1 VGGRR
6 ATRWC
11 GAWRRR
17 RSKPDGLL
25 VFLLLLA
32 LAQVVLGGAHG
43 RARRCVRVE
52 ACLGGGDHAA
62 VVAHLEQLDAARLA
76 LEHPVLAGELG
87 GNALDCAF
95 SPEWLAAADATERLL
110 LLDPAR
116 QRGSGAEVEL
126 RLEGNDLLRTG
137 RLAQPALHAGVLGE
151 AQRRLLRIV
160 AERAGRAGRYA
171 GEAERAARNV
181 DLDRAERRTLGQR
194 EHVDWRRGSAVQLA
208 QRKPQHLALGTDG
221 RKARRARRALRRRD
235 RAQCRA
241 ERVGIV
247 GLDGGDA
254 AGAEAEPH
262 QD

>member
-1 VGGRR
+1 
-6 ATRWC
+6 
-11 GAWRRR
+11 
-17 RSKPDGLL
+17 
-25 VFLLLLA
+25 
-32 LAQVVLGGAHG
+32 
-43 RARRCVRVE
+43 
-52 ACLGGGDHAA
+52 
-62 VVAHLEQLDAARLA
+62 
-76 LEHPVLAGELG
+76 GELG

-110 LLDPAR
+110 LLDHAR
-116 QRGSGAEVEL
+116 ERGSGAEVEL

-137 RLAQPALHAGVLGE
+137 RLAQTALHAGVLGE
-151 AQRRLLRIV
+151 AQRRLVRIL
-160 AERAGRAGRYA
+160 ARRAGR
-171 GEAERAARNV
+171 AERAARNV

-247 GLDGGDA
+247 GLDGGD
-254 AGAEAEPH
+254 
-262 QD
+262 